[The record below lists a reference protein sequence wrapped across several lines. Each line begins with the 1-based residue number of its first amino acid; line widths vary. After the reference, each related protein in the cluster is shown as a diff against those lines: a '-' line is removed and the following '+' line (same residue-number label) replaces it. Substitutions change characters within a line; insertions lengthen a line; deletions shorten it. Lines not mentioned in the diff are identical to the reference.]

1 MYVVIFMLLY
11 SPAKR
16 IKILKAL
23 KMILITLEM
32 KTTVGLTVFNRSVS
46 LRQQAV
52 PAALVLWYAHAC
64 FRAIV
69 LVMFLSAILVVL
81 KTAVEVLSL

>member
-1 MYVVIFMLLY
+1 MVEVTV
-11 SPAKR
+11 
-16 IKILKAL
+16 IKIAK
-23 KMILITLEM
+23 LEVCRSE
-32 KTTVGLTVFNRSVS
+32 KNSNLTSKWKKQ
-46 LRQQAV
+46 RQQAV

>member
-1 MYVVIFMLLY
+1 
-11 SPAKR
+11 
-16 IKILKAL
+16 
-23 KMILITLEM
+23 MIPVMETETRLREDGQYNI
-32 KTTVGLTVFNRSVS
+32 